1 MQVGVRV
8 RVAMGKVDRV
18 MVTRERV
25 LERERV
31 VLPLLRIPQV
41 VLIIRD
47 VRTRAVPPSL
57 RVILAIRQNLHP
69 LIVQAVRLC
78 QIDDVESDFVPTP
91 RIRDLEEVPLG
102 VAIRVD
108 IIL

>member
-1 MQVGVRV
+1 
-8 RVAMGKVDRV
+8 MGKIDRV

-25 LERERV
+25 LERKRV

-47 VRTRAVPPSL
+47 VRTRAMPASL

-78 QIDDVESDFVPTP
+78 QINDVESDFVPTP
-91 RIRDLEEVPLG
+91 RIRDLEEVPLR